1 MVLGWGGGGGGGG
14 GGIEHCVRCSVF
26 RRRDVEEEHL
36 KELDIDGRVML
47 QWLLK

>member
-1 MVLGWGGGGGGGG
+1 
-14 GGIEHCVRCSVF
+14 VF
-26 RRRDVEEEHL
+26 RCRDVEEEHL